1 MKKESAEPAKT
12 GGCAFFYIGHL
23 NFKITTIRSLLPVQN
38 YSASAASASAA
49 FSGFSEVLQRETNKV
64 AAIG

>member
-12 GGCAFFYIGHL
+12 GSCAFFYIGHL
-23 NFKITTIRSLLPVQN
+23 RFKITAILSPLPLQN
-38 YSASAASASAA
+38 HSASAASASAA